1 MWVVGQAL
9 NCPQS
14 FCTDKDTSDT
24 VGCGTCPQ
32 SLRNSLT
39 GLTAPFSIQN
49 SRTLNF
55 VFCFV
60 TDKEASL
67 ACLSRQV
74 IPQLVTKLRP
84 EFLQT
89 PILSLPGF
97 IQFQ

>member
-9 NCPQS
+9 
-14 FCTDKDTSDT
+14 
-24 VGCGTCPQ
+24 TCPQ

-55 VFCFV
+55 VFCLFV